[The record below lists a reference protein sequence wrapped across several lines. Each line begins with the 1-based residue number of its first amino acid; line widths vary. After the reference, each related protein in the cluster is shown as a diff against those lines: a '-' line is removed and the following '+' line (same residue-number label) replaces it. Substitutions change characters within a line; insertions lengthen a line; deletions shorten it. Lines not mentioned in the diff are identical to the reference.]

1 MTGVILGFCGSV
13 QDKRFY
19 PLRTDTAAD
28 QHRAALIGETIFQID
43 QKGDCLGVDPF
54 QLSRAVAEFSTP
66 AAAGP
71 IGRPFQNEPVAVF
84 KYQGGGRAAAQI
96 SVRPSIKASTLVPR
110 TLWL

>member
-1 MTGVILGFCGSV
+1 MTGVILGFLGSV
-13 QDKRFY
+13 QGKRFY

-28 QHRAALIGETIFQID
+28 QHRAALIGETIYQID

-71 IGRPFQNEPVAVF
+71 IGRPFQNKPVAVF
-84 KYQGGGRAAAQI
+84 SGNMDIAPVVEGPAGT
-96 SVRPSIKASTLVPR
+96 SITTMP
-110 TLWL
+110 